1 MRLSRS
7 KSGRTTLVLSAA
19 FVMLAALTVSAP
31 PTVASDDSYSG
42 SDMWLH
48 YVPVSDPDLLRKYR
62 DSVTTVVVDN
72 ADQNKVYRHTADL
85 SMEPGSTEKLVDTS
99 LDAARDEL
107 VRGLGGLLD
116 EVVPVQTIP
125 G

>member
-31 PTVASDDSYSG
+31 PAVSAPTTVASDDSYSG

-85 SMEPGSTEKLVDTS
+85 SMN
-99 LDAARDEL
+99 
-107 VRGLGGLLD
+107 RGQ
-116 EVVPVQTIP
+116 PKSWWTP
-125 G
+125 